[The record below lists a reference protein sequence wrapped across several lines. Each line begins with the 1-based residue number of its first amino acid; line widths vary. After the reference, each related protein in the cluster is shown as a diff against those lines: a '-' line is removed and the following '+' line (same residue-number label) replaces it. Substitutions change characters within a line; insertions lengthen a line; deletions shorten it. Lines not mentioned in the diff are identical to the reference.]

1 MLCKVHKDGL
11 HSAGTEFSLFKIFEE
26 LAVAAFLHKSLKGDF
41 LHFHYHSSSLNK
53 GCVCLTE
60 DSLLV
65 LKMTKEDFMTSS
77 HLLKRQLKCSTWE
90 LLFQKLTIKVTRFW
104 QDCIKNSEEILSAC
118 HATSMKL
125 GKKANEKKKKKK
137 YYLPT
142 CSPLS
147 SFLLFH
153 KSCNFF
159 LNWHCNCILDC
170 VIWSV
175 FLQKQLI

>member
-137 YYLPT
+137 SIICQLVVLSLPSSYSTKAAISSLIDTVTVYLIVWFEV
-142 CSPLS
+142 CFS
-147 SFLLFH
+147 
-153 KSCNFF
+153 KN
-159 LNWHCNCILDC
+159 N
-170 VIWSV
+170 
-175 FLQKQLI
+175 